1 MKKLIST
8 LVLACCAATGSA
20 APRFDGISAEQGQA
34 LLTTIASRISQY
46 IAGKLAVEEI
56 DSISPAPLGPGFY
69 LVSARQGRLVALTDE
84 RVTNVIL
91 LGGYVA
97 ISDGKKVD
105 VLAAVRE
112 KVGYVPPRPAA
123 TAAATPGTR
132 VELQPAGAIPLFNG
146 NRVVHVICDPNLPEC
161 RRFNN
166 DVLKRARDVRAYIY
180 PISLAAPGNWRE
192 YGVRELLCWPL
203 QLQFAQWDAVV
214 NGDNPSAAGSA
225 GQPCNRAQQLDDLTD
240 RIKNSAN
247 PKALPILM
255 LQDGR
260 TFSGKGMT
268 PEDFERLLS
277 L

>member
-1 MKKLIST
+1 M
-8 LVLACCAATGSA
+8 LACCAASA
-20 APRFDGISAEQGQA
+20 TSAPRFDGISTEQGQA
-34 LLTTIASRISQY
+34 LLSTITSRISQY

-97 ISDGKKVD
+97 ITDGKKVD

-112 KVGYVPPRPAA
+112 KVGYVPPRPA

-192 YGVRELLCWPL
+192 HSVRDLLCWPQ
-203 QLQFAQWDAVV
+203 QLQFAQWDVV
-214 NGDNPSAAGSA
+214 INGDSPSAAGSA
-225 GQPCNRAQQLDDLTD
+225 GQPCARSSSRPPVIEKGAPVEPLSRWIVSRLITRARPRRCRRRT
-240 RIKNSAN
+240 ACN
-247 PKALPILM
+247 P
-255 LQDGR
+255 
-260 TFSGKGMT
+260 SWC
-268 PEDFERLLS
+268 S
-277 L
+277 

>member
-1 MKKLIST
+1 MKKLALS
-8 LVLACCAATGSA
+8 LALAVCALAANA
-20 APRFDGISAEQGQA
+20 APRFDGISAEHGQA
-34 LLTTIASRISQY
+34 LLATMASRISQH

-97 ISDGKKVD
+97 IADGKKVD

-112 KVGYVPPRPAA
+112 KVGYVPPRPVGAA
-123 TAAATPGTR
+123 TSGTR
-132 VELQPAGAIPLFNG
+132 VDLQPSGAIPLFNG

-166 DVLKRARDVRAYIY
+166 DILKRARDVRAYIY
-180 PISLAAPGNWRE
+180 PVSLSAPGNWRE
-192 YGVRELLCWPL
+192 HSVRELLCWP
-203 QLQFAQWDAVV
+203 QELQFAQWDAVV
-214 NGDNPSAAGSA
+214 NGNSPSAVGSA
-225 GQPCNRAQQLDDLTD
+225 GQLCGRTQQVDDLTD
-240 RIKNSAN
+240 RIKGSSN
-247 PKALPILM
+247 PKPLPIIM

-268 PEDFERLLS
+268 PEEFERLLS